1 MANSINLDQ
10 AAPPGAGFPGF
21 MLFGQLY
28 LVPFFIGLQEGFYV
42 YSF

>member
-10 AAPPGAGFPGF
+10 AAPPGAGFPVL

-28 LVPFFIGLQEGFYV
+28 FVHFFIGLQEGFYV
-42 YSF
+42 FSF